1 MYVGVSGD
9 KQLLKVGIV
18 LPATQWLSKKR
29 EYLKTISNSLQDLDQ
44 VLSNKIG
51 DRDVQLVMF
60 QDTKVGLN
68 EKYNFISKIAKL
80 DSEEDSVNFDEIVAV
95 SPPPNSK

>member
-1 MYVGVSGD
+1 M
-9 KQLLKVGIV
+9 I
-18 LPATQWLSKKR
+18 
-29 EYLKTISNSLQDLDQ
+29 
-44 VLSNKIG
+44 
-51 DRDVQLVMF
+51 DVQHAIF
-60 QDTKVGLN
+60 QDIKVGLN